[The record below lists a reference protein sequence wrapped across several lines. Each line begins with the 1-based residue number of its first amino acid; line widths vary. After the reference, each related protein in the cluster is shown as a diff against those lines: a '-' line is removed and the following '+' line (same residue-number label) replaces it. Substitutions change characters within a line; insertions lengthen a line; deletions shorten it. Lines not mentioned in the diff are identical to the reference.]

1 MTVYVLL
8 RFDLQGNFI
17 NFDVFNNKELAVKAY
32 KIAEKQFKC
41 ILQPRITADEFY
53 DFWGVH

>member
-17 NFDVFNNKELAVKAY
+17 NFDVFSNKELAVKAY

-41 ILQPRITADEFY
+41 ILQPRVTADEFY
-53 DFWGVH
+53 DF

>member
-8 RFDLQGNFI
+8 RFDNDGGFV
-17 NFDVFNNKELAVKAY
+17 NFDVFESKERAMKAY
-32 KIAEKQFKC
+32 DIAKKQFRC

-53 DFWGVH
+53 NF